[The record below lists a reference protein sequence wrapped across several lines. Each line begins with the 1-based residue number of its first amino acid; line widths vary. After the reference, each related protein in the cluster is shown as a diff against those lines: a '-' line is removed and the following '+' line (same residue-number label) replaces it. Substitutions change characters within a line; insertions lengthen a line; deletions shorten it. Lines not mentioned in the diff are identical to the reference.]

1 MQRTYYTS
9 LFIIYYLTISNKIL
23 NLYKL
28 KVVAEPVEIVVF

>member
-9 LFIIYYLTISNKIL
+9 LLIIYYMTMNNKIL

-28 KVVAEPVEIVVF
+28 KVVAEPVEIVDF